1 MQRVVAAYVEA
12 GQAKRPHRIP
22 SRILLVVNT
31 FVLVRARKGGGGPC
45 VLFASTL
52 SLCGCAMGGCW
63 VLQVA
68 ALFLLVLVVL
78 AIVNGYITTTA
89 MPAFAGAL

>member
-31 FVLVRARKGGGGPC
+31 FVLVRARKGGTC